1 MPGSNKAARIRA
13 LVSGGQEDYNRRM
26 PNRIIR
32 ETGGSNGS
40 VKRRPGAVYA
50 RCSMRVEARHMN
62 AAGAVM
68 GGALFTLA
76 DLAFA
81 AAANEQQPLTVSL
94 TSQITYLNPGRGNMM
109 YAEARAIKSGKRNCT
124 FIIDITDENGVKVA
138 VVISTGARIG

>member
-1 MPGSNKAARIRA
+1 MDRLSAARERFKQDLFA
-13 LVSGGQEDYNRRM
+13 TEQ
-26 PNRIIR
+26 
-32 ETGGSNGS
+32 TG
-40 VKRRPGAVYA
+40 VVLEAVDKDYA

-62 AAGAVM
+62 ANGVVM

-94 TSQITYLNPGRGNMM
+94 TSQITYLNPGQGKVM
-109 YAEARAIKSGKRNCT
+109 YAEARAVKSGKRNCT
-124 FIIDITDENGVKVA
+124 FIIDVTDEKGVQVA